1 MGLRLAD
8 VTEMPTLRE
17 HRHLYDD
24 ARAVPAMGN
33 AGSAPSARQA
43 LLHRDHQIKAD
54 SESGFVNGLIG
65 YAGRQQ
71 GLSGQVA
78 SCAPA
83 RRSSGATLLVE
94 KTASVPATPTDA

>member
-1 MGLRLAD
+1 MPGSKTAVGQRWECAECRKHFFVANTRLRQ
-8 VTEMPTLRE
+8 T
-17 HRHLYDD
+17 
-24 ARAVPAMGN
+24 
-33 AGSAPSARQA
+33 
-43 LLHRDHQIKAD
+43 